1 MHQLLKYIFL
11 LAFVLL
17 QFEVGNTGSNQRF
30 TPRNEFIKKLSAR
43 NLASVAETNS
53 NSVYTAQ
60 KHKLTAVRVDEDL
73 SEISSRNI
81 NSQLYKGSTKTIE
94 KHNYP
99 DFKGENRKSQIA
111 YLRVI
116 FDNDIFDNTDY
127 YYTNGAEIQIA
138 TELALNSPLRNL
150 LPAFGKAAFRTEGF
164 FIRQN
169 IYTPIN
175 PDASEIQF
183 GDHPFSAFTAIGQFK
198 EVYSANLRSHLKSS
212 ISFGVIGPAS
222 LGGKVQ
228 AQIHDIEPLGW
239 KNQIQNDFYVN
250 YNISFATKA
259 YASKLLEVSLLAK
272 ANAGTAFN
280 NLGLGMNLRFGLFTP
295 LIENELLNFN
305 KSSVQKFKF
314 WIFAGL
320 NYNLVLYN
328 AILQGGMFNV
338 NSPYVISAS
347 DINNLL
353 LDASV
358 GLNISYGRLAL
369 QLENLWHSPEFTGA
383 KDFKYGRINL
393 LIGLN

>member
-1 MHQLLKYIFL
+1 MYQFLKYIFL
-11 LAFVLL
+11 LALVLL
-17 QFEVGNTGSNQRF
+17 QFDVGNTGINQRF
-30 TPRNEFIKKLSAR
+30 TPENELIKKLYVR
-43 NLASVAETNS
+43 NLASVAENNS
-53 NSVYTAQ
+53 SSIYTAK
-60 KHKLTAVRVDEDL
+60 KHKFTAVRVDEDL
-73 SEISSRNI
+73 SEITSRNI
-81 NSQLYKGSTKTIE
+81 KQQISNTKAKTINKE
-94 KHNYP
+94 NFP
-99 DFKGENRKSQIA
+99 DFKGENKKSQIT

-138 TELALNSPLRNL
+138 TELAMNSPLSNL
-150 LPAFGKAAFRTEGF
+150 LPAFGSSAYRAEGF

-222 LGGKVQ
+222 MGGKVQ

-239 KNQIQNDFYVN
+239 ENQIQNDFYVN
-250 YNISFATKA
+250 YNISFAAKA
-259 YASKLLEVSLLAK
+259 YVSKLLEVSLLAK
-272 ANAGTAFN
+272 ANGGTAFN
-280 NLGLGMNLRFGLFTP
+280 NLGLGMNFRFGLFTP

-305 KSSVQKFKF
+305 KSSAQKFKF

-328 AILQGGMFNV
+328 AILQGGMFNG

-353 LDASV
+353 LESSV
-358 GLNISYGRLAL
+358 GLNFSYGRFAL
-369 QLENLWHSPEFTGA
+369 QLENLWHSPEFVGA